1 MNGGAL
7 WRSKNSLIK
16 CLIWLGFLFVN
27 SAITTGL
34 VYAGVRLGAIPTVLL
49 FAVAYYAAR
58 SCCKAYD
65 RKHAPLP
72 SAADTGE
79 EPKSASPAD
88 GDAAEE
94 PAERQEN
101 REEAEI
107 GEIIQLANV
116 KSVQPEQPVK
126 ENKPRRVSQKPV
138 ILTLSVLVV
147 VLTASCCL
155 LGIICNA
162 CRKVCRLQTDLSW
175 RRLPTSERLTNA
187 LTDMWIILKNT
198 YHGNMFLSLI
208 DSAIPEHLRATSAAT
223 PFRIRIHIHGIN
235 ENLQIRNSVLE
246 CALGCAKPRTGVVR
260 GFVLIAAAQA
270 PPATRRH
277 RRRLAC
283 ASRRGG

>member
-1 MNGGAL
+1 MAF
-7 WRSKNSLIK
+7 KNTLIK

-34 VYAGVRLGAIPTVLL
+34 TYAGVLLGGVPTILL
-49 FAVAYYAAR
+49 FAVACYAAR

-79 EPKSASPAD
+79 EPKSASLVAD
-88 GDAAEE
+88 GAAAEE

-101 REEAEI
+101 REEAKM
-107 GEIIQLANV
+107 GEIIQLPKA

-155 LGIICNA
+155 LGYH
-162 CRKVCRLQTDLSW
+162 LQCVQKSLSAAN
-175 RRLPTSERLTNA
+175 RSILEASSYLRTADERL
-187 LTDMWIILKNT
+187 DRYVDYIEE
-198 YHGNMFLSLI
+198 Y
-208 DSAIPEHLRATSAAT
+208 IPRKYVSFVDRFSHS
-223 PFRIRIHIHGIN
+223 
-235 ENLQIRNSVLE
+235 
-246 CALGCAKPRTGVVR
+246 RTFESCQR
-260 GFVLIAAAQA
+260 SYPIPDLD
-270 PPATRRH
+270 PYPWNK
-277 RRRLAC
+277 
-283 ASRRGG
+283 

>member
-1 MNGGAL
+1 MAF
-7 WRSKNSLIK
+7 KNSWIK
-16 CLIWLGFLFVN
+16 CLIWLSFLFVS

-34 VYAGVRLGAIPTVLL
+34 AYAGVLLGGVPTILL
-49 FAVAYYAAR
+49 FAVACYAAR

-79 EPKSASPAD
+79 EPKPISPAD
-88 GDAAEE
+88 GAAAEE

-101 REEAEI
+101 REEAKM
-107 GEIIQLANV
+107 GEIIQLPKA

-126 ENKPRRVSQKPV
+126 ENEPRRVSQKPV
-138 ILTLSVLVV
+138 ILTLLVLVV

-155 LGIICNA
+155 LGYH
-162 CRKVCRLQTDLSW
+162 LQCVQ
-175 RRLPTSERLTNA
+175 
-187 LTDMWIILKNT
+187 K
-198 YHGNMFLSLI
+198 SL
-208 DSAIPEHLRATSAAT
+208 LRAASAAI
-223 PFRIRIHIHGIN
+223 PFRIWILIHGIN
-235 ENLQIRNSVLE
+235 EDFKIINSGYSMTRERQYIGMCSL
-246 CALGCAKPRTGVVR
+246 ARKAPHRR
-260 GFVLIAAAQA
+260 GAGLCLIAAAQA